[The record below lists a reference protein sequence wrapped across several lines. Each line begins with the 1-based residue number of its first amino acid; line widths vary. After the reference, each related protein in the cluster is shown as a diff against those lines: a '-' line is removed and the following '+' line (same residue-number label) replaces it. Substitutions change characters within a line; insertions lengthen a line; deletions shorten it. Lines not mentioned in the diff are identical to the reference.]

1 MISIDSGCLRMFQDA
16 SGCFRM
22 FLISFFFIVGIYSAI
37 IRDQATEAGPRV
49 SSGCAG
55 AM

>member
-1 MISIDSGCLRMFQDA
+1 MFEDV

-22 FLISFFFIVGIYSAI
+22 FQDVPDIFFFIVGIYSAI